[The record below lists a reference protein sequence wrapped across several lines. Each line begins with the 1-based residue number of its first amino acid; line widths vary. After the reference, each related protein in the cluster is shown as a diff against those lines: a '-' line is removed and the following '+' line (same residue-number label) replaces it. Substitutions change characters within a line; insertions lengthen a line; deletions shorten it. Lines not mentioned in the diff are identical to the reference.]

1 VKKLITL
8 LQKQRFVATTT
19 DCWSAHHRSYIGVT
33 VLWINESTMKRGS
46 AAVACRRLKSA
57 HTYDV
62 LAAVLEQI
70 HLECGIQDKT
80 TKITTDNGS
89 NFCKAFDVYSQEFS
103 YSANGS
109 ASDESEAT
117 VTDEEEMEFVCVDDI
132 LANANSEGDFHLPP
146 HQRCAG
152 HSLNLITT
160 HDVGTADADAAYK
173 KLSRSKFAKCQAL
186 WNKQS
191 RSNIAAEVIHDA
203 FGLQL
208 VVPNQTRW
216 NSMYSSVERI
226 NRLIGEKG
234 LDVLNGV
241 CDKLDL
247 PQFRRAEVAFIAEYV
262 TVMKPLAQALD
273 ILQF

>member
-1 VKKLITL
+1 
-8 LQKQRFVATTT
+8 
-19 DCWSAHHRSYIGVT
+19 
-33 VLWINESTMKRGS
+33 
-46 AAVACRRLKSA
+46 LKGL

-62 LAAVLEQI
+62 LAAVLEKI

-80 TKITTDNGS
+80 TKTTTDNGS

-103 YSANGS
+103 YSANSS

-117 VTDEEEMEFVCVDDI
+117 VTDEEQEMEFVCVDDI

-146 HQRCAG
+146 HQRCAC
-152 HSLNLITT
+152 HSLNLIAT
-160 HDVGTADADAAYK
+160 HDVGTADDDAAYK
-173 KLSRSKFAKCQAL
+173 KLSRSTFGKCQAL

-191 RSNIAAEVIHDA
+191 RSNIAAEVIHDT

-216 NSMYSSVERI
+216 NSMFSSVKRI

-234 LDVLNGV
+234 LDVQNGR
-241 CDKLDL
+241 L
-247 PQFRRAEVAFIAEYV
+247 
-262 TVMKPLAQALD
+262 
-273 ILQF
+273 